1 METQKT
7 QNGQNNLEKEE
18 QSKRNHPP
26 WPQTVLESYSNQHSV
41 VLVKQQ
47 QQQQQQQKQTHS
59 SIIHCSQDRS
69 NLGVHQ
75 QMNA

>member
-26 WPQTVLESYSNQHSV
+26 LLQTVLESYSNQHSV
-41 VLVKQQ
+41 VLVK
-47 QQQQQQQKQTHS
+47 KKKRHTATLFTVAKIEATYV
-59 SIIHCSQDRS
+59 SINR
-69 NLGVHQ
+69 
-75 QMNA
+75 

>member
-26 WPQTVLESYSNQHSV
+26 LLQTVLESYSNQHSV
-41 VLVKQQ
+41 VLVKN
-47 QQQQQQQKQTHS
+47 KKTHS
-59 SIIHCSQDRS
+59 NIIHCSQDRS
-69 NLGVHQ
+69 NLRVHQ